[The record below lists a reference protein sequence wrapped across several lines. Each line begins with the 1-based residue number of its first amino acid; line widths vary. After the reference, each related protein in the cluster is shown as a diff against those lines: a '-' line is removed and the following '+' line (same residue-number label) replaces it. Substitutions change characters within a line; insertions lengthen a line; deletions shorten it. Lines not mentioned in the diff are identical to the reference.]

1 MIVCGNVL
9 LQFHS
14 VIIQTI
20 KTCHVETVVCL
31 SNKNAKPKDYAEIG
45 VDVEDWKKLITEL
58 LERARTG
65 FWGIDE
71 EICGRNKYVVGMK
84 NATQGILECSGQCFM
99 SLVADWDNLITIC

>member
-31 SNKNAKPKDYAEIG
+31 SNKNARSKDYIEIG
-45 VDVEDWKKLITEL
+45 LDVEDYYRIKDSAGADKCGGAE
-58 LERARTG
+58 E
-65 FWGIDE
+65 DE
-71 EICGRNKYVVGMK
+71 
-84 NATQGILECSGQCFM
+84 
-99 SLVADWDNLITIC
+99 